1 MTAVA
6 YAPLEYATAVVL
18 ATHRLKAR
26 RDADHWGDTRRAN
39 QTPPDGDWR
48 TWLVMAG
55 RGFGKTRTGAEFIR
69 EEIMAGRARRV
80 ALVGPTAADARD
92 VMVEGE
98 SGLLAVCERYGF
110 RPTYEHSKRRLTFPN
125 GARAWTYSAE
135 EPDRLRG
142 PQHDLAWS
150 DEIAAW
156 QRPDSWDM
164 LQFGLRL
171 GANPRQIA
179 TTTPRPVPVV
189 KYLLSQ
195 RESGMVVVTSGSSY
209 ENAANLAP
217 AFVEQIIRRYEG
229 TRLGRQEIN
238 AELLTD
244 TPGALWTL
252 ALLDETRV
260 RETPLFLKRIVV
272 GVDPAASDGENAA
285 HTGIVVAA
293 LSIAG
298 HAYVLED
305 ATASG
310 SPNDWARAVVA
321 AYQKHNADR
330 VVAEINNGGA
340 MVEHTLRTVDRRL
353 PITVVHASRGKLTR
367 AEPVAALYEQGKVHH
382 VGSFI
387 ALEDQMTTY
396 DGSGESPDRMDALV
410 WALTDLM
417 LDEDDTVH
425 FGSYLG
431 RRAGRS
437 R

>member
-1 MTAVA
+1 MTVA
-6 YAPLEYATAVVL
+6 AFDYALAARLAGEQIYALRQLNPWA
-18 ATHRLKAR
+18 AERRKA
-26 RDADHWGDTRRAN
+26 
-39 QTPPDGDWR
+39 QTPPPGDWR

-69 EEIMAGRARRV
+69 QEVMDGRMRRV
-80 ALVGPTAADARD
+80 ALVAPTAADVRD

-98 SGLLAVCERYGF
+98 SGLLAVCDRYAF
-110 RPTYEHSKRRLTFPN
+110 RPRYEPSKRKLTFPN
-125 GARAWTYSAE
+125 GAIATTYSAE

-142 PQHDLAWS
+142 PQHDGAWA

-156 QRPDSWDM
+156 ENGQDPWDM

-189 KYLLSQ
+189 KDLLSQ
-195 RESGMVVVTSGSSY
+195 RESGMVAVTSGSSY
-209 ENAANLAP
+209 ENAENLAP

-260 RETPLFLKRIVV
+260 EKAPHLTRIVI

-285 HTGIVVAA
+285 ETGIVVAGISA
-293 LSIAG
+293 DKQG
-298 HAYVLED
+298 YVLKD
-305 ATASG
+305 ATIHG

-321 AYQKHNADR
+321 QYERYQADR

-340 MVEHTLRTVDRRL
+340 MVEHTLRTVQRNL
-353 PITVVHASRGKLTR
+353 PITVVHASRGKLPR
-367 AEPVAALYEQGKVHH
+367 AEPVAALYEQGRVHH
-382 VGSFI
+382 VGAHV

-396 DGSGESPDRMDALV
+396 DGSGDSPDRMDALV
-410 WALTDLM
+410 WALTQLM
-417 LDEDDTVH
+417 ITSP
-425 FGSYLG
+425 GATM
-431 RRAGRS
+431 RAL
-437 R
+437 